1 MSGRRKKSGS
11 RGSIRA
17 ASKRS
22 SQGSLRKVA
31 TVVSVAVVNV
41 DLDEGKAE
49 DQGKLERSKQQATAL
64 AESAC
69 EGAKIESEKI
79 GSVTDSTKPVT
90 FTVRRTEKEEPDIN
104 TPSQP
109 RSQLTSESRL
119 PTLPCTGDSGIQK
132 EDDSSKHSSKRSSRS
147 KRSRS
152 SRSRRSRRTGP
163 RSRRRKRRSKSSS
176 KSRESRRTGARRP
189 SSRSKSSKGRKVSK
203 KNYHSAIISAM
214 QGRIL
219 VESEKEEF
227 IELLECPRPKCK
239 RCKELRKKLGIPR
252 AQPDEIDVEVKP
264 GTADQS
270 RRPSSRIK
278 HKAKQPTT
286 ESAGVRFCTCAE
298 CSRYRQQGEIIQYSD
313 VTTPPRRYRSSSS
326 SKVAYKQ
333 YGMKT
338 PESSVKLKSPK
349 SDASRRKSLGVKIP
363 SPAGSLHST
372 FPINLKES
380 KPTSPFKTP
389 QKRTIPIH
397 IQRSKQEVKTT
408 PFFTPQTQLS
418 SSLRTARSGSTPTSS
433 WTKGGTRVKS
443 SSRPQT
449 PTQLA
454 PSNVPV
460 LSAPKPSQPP
470 PPAVTVEKKG
480 FSLTSGGS
488 SPATVTAKLIE
499 SPAACPPTRTATTYI
514 PERDYNPVCNCTNCR
529 TERNRREE
537 NDICDCY
544 DCICETKSSKSD
556 DKTSSQ
562 TKSPHP
568 PKRVKAEYEWIKKL
582 LKIQQPHG
590 RYHSPNPRNYDY
602 PWRVYH
608 RKSSTSRHSHQ
619 SGSGAYRQR
628 STSGPLGISSSSV
641 SQKESQPSIVSS
653 GTGQTVPL
661 QLREEKSAVSKT
673 RGEQPSTS
681 SASGTTNP
689 QPTEPVNEPGGR
701 KKSNRRNRSYRKSRS
716 RRDRSS
722 DESSESWTEP
732 EDDTSGSSYKTP
744 RSRMRSLSQR
754 KWKKRR
760 SWR

>member
-90 FTVRRTEKEEPDIN
+90 FTVRRTEKEEPDISEQDKN
-104 TPSQP
+104 TTSTNTFEQQQRSALSKLDEALDTPSQP

-176 KSRESRRTGARRP
+176 ESRKSKRAGARRP
-189 SSRSKSSKGRKVSK
+189 SSRSKSSKGRKMSK
-203 KNYHSAIISAM
+203 K
-214 QGRIL
+214 
-219 VESEKEEF
+219 EKEEF

-270 RRPSSRIK
+270 RRPSSQIK

-286 ESAGVRFCTCAE
+286 ESAGV
-298 CSRYRQQGEIIQYSD
+298 
-313 VTTPPRRYRSSSS
+313 
-326 SKVAYKQ
+326 
-333 YGMKT
+333 
-338 PESSVKLKSPK
+338 
-349 SDASRRKSLGVKIP
+349 
-363 SPAGSLHST
+363 
-372 FPINLKES
+372 
-380 KPTSPFKTP
+380 
-389 QKRTIPIH
+389 
-397 IQRSKQEVKTT
+397 
-408 PFFTPQTQLS
+408 LS

-460 LSAPKPSQPP
+460 LSAPKPLQP

-514 PERDYNPVCNCTNCR
+514 PERDYNP
-529 TERNRREE
+529 
-537 NDICDCY
+537 DICDCY

-628 STSGPLGISSSSV
+628 STSGPLGISSPSV

-681 SASGTTNP
+681 SASRTTNP

-722 DESSESWTEP
+722 DESTESWTEP

-754 KWKKRR
+754 
-760 SWR
+760 